1 MLLLAALL
9 FAQDVPAAPV
19 VPSQGA
25 VEEEANIVV
34 RATFGRTT
42 MLFDKGSDGRLRNC
56 RVMISSGSQ
65 RRDSNACQATPV
77 CYAKTADEVTDCREL
92 SVLEQAA
99 AALSAPPPV
108 VAPGKAQVFE
118 LPKLVQ
124 PKAALP
130 SSAIGPNAATEESR
144 ETERQRVKP
153 IAPPANPAADGPVVR
168 FTTGTPQRRDD
179 TDKSEKGPIFGPKE

>member
-1 MLLLAALL
+1 MILTAALL
-9 FAQDVPAAPV
+9 LLAQDVPAT
-19 VPSQGA
+19 QA
-25 VEEEANIVV
+25 VGTPAEDDANIVV

-42 MLFDKGSDGRLRNC
+42 MLFDKGADGRLRNC

-65 RRDSNACQATPV
+65 RRDTNACAATPV

-99 AALSAPPPV
+99 ITAPAPAV
-108 VAPGKAQVFE
+108 VAAPGKQVFE

-124 PKAALP
+124 PKTALP
-130 SSAIGPNAATEESR
+130 ANAVGPIASGEESR

-153 IAPPANPAADGPVVR
+153 IAPPANPASDGPLVR
-168 FTTGTPQRRDD
+168 FTTGVPQPRDD
-179 TDKSEKGPIFGPKE
+179 TDKSEKRP